1 MRALFTAATGMKAQ
15 QLKVDNIANNLANVN
30 TNGFKKSQAEFED
43 LYYQKVRTG
52 TGQTQQGTGAA
63 DQVEIGHG
71 TRASQ
76 VRRIFT
82 QGSFASTGNQT
93 DLAIQGDGFFSVN
106 DADGNQLYTRTGN
119 FTTDA
124 SGNLVLPNGFALSDG
139 IVIPAET
146 GEISISEDGIVK
158 ATTNGEATDIGQIQL
173 HTFVNPA
180 GLEAVGQ
187 GLYRANDTS
196 GTPQTGLAGSEGFG
210 SIGSGMLEMS
220 NVEVAEELIAMI
232 QAQRAYELTSKVIEA
247 SDEMLQTTNQ
257 LK

>member
-52 TGQTQQGTGAA
+52 SGTTQQGTGAA
-63 DQVEIGHG
+63 DHVEIGHG

-76 VRRIFT
+76 VRRIFS
-82 QGSFASTGNQT
+82 QGSMAATGNPT
-93 DLAIQGDGFFSVN
+93 DMAITGDGFFAVA
-106 DADGNQLYTRTGN
+106 DADGNELYTRNGN
-119 FTTDA
+119 FSVDA
-124 SGNLVLPNGFALSDG
+124 QGNFVLPNGFALAEG
-139 IVIPAET
+139 ITLPNEFDAL
-146 GEISISEDGIVK
+146 SIGEDGIVK
-158 ATTNGEATDIGQIQL
+158 VTVGEDQTELGQIQL
-173 HTFVNPA
+173 RTFTNPA
-180 GLEAVGQ
+180 GLEALGS
-187 GLYRANDTS
+187 GLYRETETS
-196 GTPQTGLAGSEGFG
+196 GNAQIGIPASEGFG
-210 SIGSGMLEMS
+210 TINSGALEMS

>member
-30 TNGFKKSQAEFED
+30 THGFKKSQAEFED

-52 TGQTQQGTGAA
+52 TGTTQQGTGAA

-82 QGSFASTGNQT
+82 QGSVAETGNAT
-93 DLAIQGDGFFSVN
+93 DMAISGAGFFAVN
-106 DADGNQLYTRTGN
+106 DAEGTELYTRNGN
-119 FTTDA
+119 FAPDA
-124 SGNLVLPNGFALSDG
+124 SGNLVLPNGFALADG
-139 IVIPAET
+139 ITLPAEFDAV
-146 GEISISEDGIVK
+146 SIGDDGIVK
-158 ATTNGEATDIGQIQL
+158 VSIDGEQTELGQIQL
-173 HTFVNPA
+173 RSFTNPS
-180 GLEAVGQ
+180 GLEALGA
-187 GLYRANDTS
+187 GLYRATDTS
-196 GTPQTGLAGSEGFG
+196 GNVQIGTPTSAGFG
-210 SIGSGMLEMS
+210 AITSGALEMS